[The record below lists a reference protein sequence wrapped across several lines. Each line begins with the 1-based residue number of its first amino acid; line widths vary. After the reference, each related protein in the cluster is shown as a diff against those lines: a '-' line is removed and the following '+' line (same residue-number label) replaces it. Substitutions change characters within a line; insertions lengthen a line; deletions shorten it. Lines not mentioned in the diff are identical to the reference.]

1 MRGKNGTKL
10 ITLSL
15 ASIYH
20 PCTKLGSDD
29 IYMHFL
35 ETLDSLLNKLPKSKL
50 IIGADI
56 NANIGQFNNKSAAD
70 FGLAI
75 GPHGFPNR
83 NPKGEGLLNVYL
95 AHRLRVM
102 NTFLPGK
109 VNGPG
114 HGTWTSTQP
123 TSNGQ
128 ADSHMLDVIVASTT
142 IHKRIEN
149 CFVAPDGI
157 ESDHRAVR
165 MILNLTSIK
174 YTQSV
179 NAQWRDKLACNH
191 GTR

>member
-1 MRGKNGTKL
+1 LGRYISITVKLDSNDKQGKIVRGKNGNKS

-15 ASIYH
+15 ASTYH

-29 IYMHFL
+29 IYMRFL

-56 NANIGQFNNKSAAD
+56 NANIGRFNNKSAVD

-83 NPKGEGLLNVYL
+83 NPKGEGLLSIYL
-95 AHRLRVM
+95 AHCLRVM
-102 NTFLPGK
+102 NTFFPGK

-142 IHKRIEN
+142 LHKRIKN
-149 CFVAPDGI
+149 CFVAPD
-157 ESDHRAVR
+157 
-165 MILNLTSIK
+165 
-174 YTQSV
+174 
-179 NAQWRDKLACNH
+179 
-191 GTR
+191 